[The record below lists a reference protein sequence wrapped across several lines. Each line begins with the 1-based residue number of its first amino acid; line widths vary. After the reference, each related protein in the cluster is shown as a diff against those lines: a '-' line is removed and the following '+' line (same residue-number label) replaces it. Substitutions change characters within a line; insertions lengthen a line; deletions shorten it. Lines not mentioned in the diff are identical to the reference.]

1 MDSPRRKITGQLLRS
16 MSAVRGEQELPIIV
30 QYVPHRQVLRHAEFR
45 AGWRESY
52 HYRLAPFGHAHATRE
67 AIITLEQDADV
78 VRIYQDSPV
87 HALLDA
93 APTQVGAPFAWA
105 AGLTGAGVSL
115 AILDT
120 GIDPRHP
127 DLAGRIVALYDVTGE
142 GEADTNGHG
151 THCAGIAAGTG
162 QASGGLYRGIAPGL
176 SLLSARVLDAY
187 GNGMMSDV
195 MAGIDWAVARGVQI
209 ISLSLGGPGPAVGED
224 PLIEIC
230 NAAVE
235 AGVMVCVAAGNTGPG
250 QMTIGS
256 PGAAERVLTVG
267 AVDRQDAIAS
277 FSSRGPTGDGRVKPD
292 IVLPGADIVS
302 ARATGTTLGRVVDA
316 HYTTLS
322 GTSMACPLAAGLCAL
337 ALEAQPGL
345 SPDELKRAL
354 MDSAID
360 LGQPANA
367 QGAGRGDARNLFA
380 ALGVALPAEPAMPP
394 LPPLAEPVTPTP
406 TVPTPGPETPQ
417 APGCLVG
424 WLSSL
429 RRTHKR

>member
-1 MDSPRRKITGQLLRS
+1 MDNPRRKVTGQLLRS

-30 QYVPHRQVLRHAEFR
+30 QYVPHRQIVRHAQLRE
-45 AGWRESY
+45 GWRDSY
-52 HYRLAPFGHAHATRE
+52 QYHLAPFSHAHATRK
-67 AIITLEQDADV
+67 AILALEQDEDV

-87 HALLDA
+87 HALLDR
-93 APTQVGAPFAWA
+93 APAQVGVPYVWA

-120 GIDPRHP
+120 GVDPQHP
-127 DLAGRIVALYDVTGE
+127 DLLGRIIALYDVTGE
-142 GEADTNGHG
+142 GEIDTNGHG
-151 THCAGIAAGTG
+151 THCAGVAAGTG
-162 QASGGLYRGIAPGL
+162 RASEGQYCGIAPGL
-176 SLLSARVLDAY
+176 SVLSARVLDAY

-195 MAGIDWAVARGVQI
+195 MAGIDWAVAQGVQI
-209 ISLSLGGPGPAVGED
+209 ISLSLGGPGPAVDED
-224 PLIEIC
+224 PLIAIC
-230 NAAVE
+230 DAAVE

-256 PGAAERVLTVG
+256 PGAAQRVLTVG
-267 AVDRQDAIAS
+267 AVDRQDAIAT

-302 ARATGTTLGRVVDA
+302 ARASGTSLGTVVDA
-316 HYTTLS
+316 HYTALS

-354 MDSAID
+354 MDSALD

-367 QGAGRGDARNLFA
+367 QGSGRGDARNLFA
-380 ALGVALPAEPAMPP
+380 ALGVALPAEPAAPP
-394 LPPLAEPVTPTP
+394 SPSLIEPVVADPTAP
-406 TVPTPGPETPQ
+406 QPGPQ
-417 APGCLVG
+417 ASQSPGCLFG
-424 WLSSL
+424 WLTSL
-429 RRTHKR
+429 RRTSQR